1 MAVRGEGVSFGLMQ
15 CSLAR
20 LSFSVLWVL
29 STTAWLV
36 GYVKGMAYPPGSEEL
51 VELLGT
57 IIRVII
63 SLYGPRHPHDQH
75 DRFKDYNSM
84 GGLFL

>member
-1 MAVRGEGVSFGLMQ
+1 MSKVRKFRWNKESVSYKWPCGGGVSFGLMQ

-57 IIRVII
+57 IIRAII
-63 SLYGPRHPHDQH
+63 SLYGPRHPHD
-75 DRFKDYNSM
+75 
-84 GGLFL
+84 

>member
-1 MAVRGEGVSFGLMQ
+1 MGGVSFGLMQ

-57 IIRVII
+57 IIRAII

-75 DRFKDYNSM
+75 DRFKDYNNM